1 MQCPKCGAEQPADNP
16 SCTRCGIYFAKYYK
30 YHPRPDGEGPAP
42 GMSSPAPS
50 SPSQVSRA
58 QDATAVERVREAPVS
73 LFLPDEPRGDWLT
86 LGGRAIL
93 WTVLLVW
100 GLTLMMASVAG
111 NAVGES
117 FLHRVNLPFHEFGHL
132 LFRPFGHWMTSL
144 GGTLGQLLMPA
155 ICCGT
160 LLIQTR
166 DPFGAAVALWWF
178 GENFL
183 DIAPYINDARAGE
196 LPLLGGNFGQTS
208 PYGFHDWE
216 YILGETGLL
225 HLDHAL
231 AQTSRVIGGLV
242 MLLALAWGGWLLV
255 RQFGYLNQRD

>member
-42 GMSSPAPS
+42 APS
-50 SPSQVSRA
+50 SPALVSRA
-58 QDATAVERVREAPVS
+58 QEATAVERVREAPVS
-73 LFLPDEPRGDWLT
+73 LFLPDEPRGDWLI

-132 LFRPFGHWMTSL
+132 LFRPFGHWMMSL

-242 MLLALAWGGWLLV
+242 MVLALAWGGWLLV

>member
-1 MQCPKCGAEQPADNP
+1 MQCPKCGCEQPAGNTC
-16 SCTRCGIYFAKYYK
+16 CTQCGIYFAKYYK
-30 YHPRPDGEGPAP
+30 YHPRPDEQGPVPAAVPPTP
-42 GMSSPAPS
+42 GP
-50 SPSQVSRA
+50 RA
-58 QDATAVERVREAPVS
+58 QTPIAIDRETPTPDS
-73 LFLPDEPRGDWLT
+73 LLFPAEPRGDRFA
-86 LGGRAIL
+86 LGGRAVL
-93 WTVLLVW
+93 WVVLLVW
-100 GLTLMMASVAG
+100 GLTLMLASVEG
-111 NAVGES
+111 NAVGNS

-132 LFRPFGHWMTSL
+132 LFRLFGHWMMSL

-183 DIAPYINDARAGE
+183 DIAPYINDARAGV
-196 LPLLGGNFGQTS
+196 LPLLGGNVGQSS

-231 AQTSRVIGGLV
+231 AQTSRVIGCLIMV
-242 MLLALAWGGWLLV
+242 LALVWGAWWLM
-255 RQFGYLNQRD
+255 RQHGNLGPRV